1 MTKEEFFKIVD
12 SGDSE
17 SYSNNPEFISFAKQ
31 AKEEYNQSKNQKRLE
46 KQKEIAKAE
55 KAVIDLIEKNKDSIP
70 NIKTLS
76 INPKCDKDVYEDILD
91 SNEGVYLDYYGNVLV
106 CQYDIDNLE
115 LKVKGMYQ
123 SVKTINF
130 NNEIVFVTNGQI
142 FNALGDGDD
151 TAGDDTLEG
160 LLSYLESDILD
171 PNIKIDKNIFNTGAD
186 YFVMISEY

>member
-76 INPKCDKDVYEDILD
+76 INTKCDKDVYEDMLD
-91 SNEGVYLDYYGNVLV
+91 SQEGVYLDYYGNVLV

-123 SVKTINF
+123 NVKAINF
-130 NNEIVFVTNGQI
+130 NNEIVFVTNGQT

-171 PNIKIDKNIFNTGAD
+171 PNIKIDKNIFNTGAN
-186 YFVMISEY
+186 YFLIL

>member
-1 MTKEEFFKIVD
+1 MTKEEFYKIVD
-12 SGDSE
+12 AGDIE

-31 AKEEYNQSKNQKRLE
+31 AKEEHNQSKNQKRLE

-55 KAVIDLIEKNKDSIP
+55 NAVIDLIEKNKDSIP

-76 INPKCDKDVYEDILD
+76 INAKCDKDVYEDMLD

-106 CQYDIDNLE
+106 CQYDIDSLE

-123 SVKTINF
+123 SVKAINF
-130 NNEIVFVTNGQI
+130 NNEIVFVTNGQT

-186 YFVMISEY
+186 YFVMIGD

>member
-1 MTKEEFFKIVD
+1 MTKEEFYKIVD
-12 SGDSE
+12 AGDSE

-31 AKEEYNQSKNQKRLE
+31 AKEEHNQSKNQKRLE
-46 KQKEIAKAE
+46 KQKEISMIE
-55 KAVIDLIEKNKDSIP
+55 STIIDLIEKNKDSIP

-76 INPKCDKDVYEDILD
+76 INAKCDHSDVYEDMLD

-106 CQYDIDNLE
+106 CQYDIDSLE

-123 SVKTINF
+123 SVKAINF
-130 NNEIVFVTNGQI
+130 NNEIVFVTNGQT

-171 PNIKIDKNIFNTGAD
+171 PNIKIDKNIFNTGAN
-186 YFVMISEY
+186 YFVMV

>member
-1 MTKEEFFKIVD
+1 METTNKTEEI
-12 SGDSE
+12 E
-17 SYSNNPEFISFAKQ
+17 STI
-31 AKEEYNQSKNQKRLE
+31 
-46 KQKEIAKAE
+46 
-55 KAVIDLIEKNKDSIP
+55 IDLIEKNKDSIP

-76 INPKCDKDVYEDILD
+76 INAKCDHSDVYEDMLD

-106 CQYDIDNLE
+106 CQYDIDSLE

-123 SVKTINF
+123 SVKAINF
-130 NNEIVFVTNGQI
+130 NNEIVFVTNGQT

-171 PNIKIDKNIFNTGAD
+171 PNIKIDKNIFNTGAN
-186 YFVMISEY
+186 YFVMV